1 MATLVDHDLLAMRLE
16 QAAQRIAYIH
26 LAPDLVVRAVTANLE
41 QLLGIKPVWVI
52 GRPLTETLYQ
62 FVGAEAYILDV
73 LRGVLPVYRV
83 ERINLILPDQSAHYF
98 DFEVNRFTPT
108 QPEDGLLISLEDTT
122 HLGQLEQALVQE
134 RNELRLVQLE
144 LARTHEALKR
154 THELKSIFLS
164 LAAHDL
170 RSPLVTI
177 RGYAELLATHLD
189 SLTDLDQDEI
199 IPRCLNTIRVQSDW
213 LDHIINNVIELD
225 QIEQQQLNLHF
236 ALCHL
241 NQIVEE
247 TVAVMEPMSLLY
259 EQTMTV
265 ELPPENIFI
274 HGAHARLRQMLQ
286 NLIGNAI
293 KYTPPGGRVRVRLT
307 GDHDTATLEVSD
319 TGCGIAPEA
328 LPNIY
333 QLYYRSADAQKS
345 RVRGAGLGLYIVKN
359 LVEAH
364 RGRIEVAS
372 VLNQGATFT
381 VHLPRSRPPVFDA

>member
-1 MATLVDHDLLAMRLE
+1 MATLAQHDFLALHLE
-16 QAAQRIAYIH
+16 RVTQRIGYIH
-26 LAPDLVVRAVTANLE
+26 LGPDLVVRATTPNLE
-41 QLLGIKPVWVI
+41 QLLGVKPVLVI

-83 ERINLILPDQSAHYF
+83 ERIHLILPDQTAHYF
-98 DFEVNRFTPT
+98 DFEVMRYTPE
-108 QPEDGLLISLEDTT
+108 QPEEGLLISLEDTT
-122 HLGQLEQALVQE
+122 RLGQLEQALVQE
-134 RNELRLVQLE
+134 RNELRLVRQE
-144 LARTHEALKR
+144 LAHTHEALKR
-154 THELKSIFLS
+154 THELKSVFLS

-177 RGYAELLATHLD
+177 RGYAELLASHLD
-189 SLTDLDQDEI
+189 SLTDLEQDDLI
-199 IPRCLNTIRVQSDW
+199 LRCLNTIRVQSDW

-225 QIEQQQLNLHF
+225 QIEQQRLNVHF

-259 EQTMTV
+259 DQTMRV
-265 ELPPENIFI
+265 EIAPESIFV
-274 HGAHARLRQMLQ
+274 HGSHARLRQVLQ

-293 KYTPPGGRVRVRLT
+293 KYTPPGGRVTVRLF
-307 GDHDTATLEVSD
+307 GDADSAVLEISD
-319 TGCGIAPEA
+319 TGCGITPEA

-333 QLYYRSADAQKS
+333 QLYYRSTDAQKS

-364 RGRIEVAS
+364 RGQIEVVSA
-372 VLNQGATFT
+372 LNQGATFT
-381 VHLPRSRPPVFDA
+381 VRLPRLTPPVFEA